1 MASEIKV
8 DTIVNAGGDND
19 TGIDLATNDQ
29 ILLKVANSTKLTMN
43 STGQTTIV
51 GEGGTTTTSVQQG
64 LAKAWVS
71 FNGTG
76 TIAQRD
82 SFNVSSLNDD
92 GTGKYDFVYTN
103 NMSSQNYA
111 PAICGAFDDND
122 GAGNTHVDVRRQAP
136 STNLYGIR
144 GLSFGSDASG
154 SLSDCQFCYAQIAGD
169 LA

>member
-1 MASEIKV
+1 MSNLLVQNIKHTNNTTAQTI
-8 DTIVNAGGDND
+8 DTSGRTTVSIMNND
-19 TGIDLATNDQ
+19 TTYRSDGGAVTQNMVQ
-29 ILLKVANSTKLTMN
+29 SLT
-43 STGQTTIV
+43 
-51 GEGGTTTTSVQQG
+51 
-64 LAKAWVS
+64 KAWVS

-76 TIAQRD
+76 TIATRD

-111 PAICGAFDDND
+111 PAICGAYDDND
-122 GAGNTHVDVRRQAP
+122 GSGNTHVDVRRQAP

>member
-29 ILLKVANSTKLTMN
+29 ILLKVANATKLTMN

-64 LAKAWVS
+64 LCKAWIR
-71 FNGTG
+71 FNGES
-76 TIAQRD
+76 TIAIDD
-82 SFNVSSLNDD
+82 SFNMASITDNDTGYYTTTYTNPFSNDD
-92 GTGKYDFVYTN
+92 QSITISSDRDSNNHRLTQHFLASATSYNLVYLVN
-103 NMSSQNYA
+103 K
-111 PAICGAFDDND
+111 DNSNAD
-122 GAGNTHVDVRRQAP
+122 
-136 STNLYGIR
+136 SEK
-144 GLSFGSDASG
+144 
-154 SLSDCQFCYAQIAGD
+154 IAETIHGD

>member
-1 MASEIKV
+1 MSNLLVQNIKHTNNTSAQTI
-8 DTIVNAGGDND
+8 DTSGRTTAVLNND
-19 TGIDLATNDQ
+19 TTYRSD
-29 ILLKVANSTKLTMN
+29 
-43 STGQTTIV
+43 V
-51 GEGGTTTTSVQQG
+51 GAVTQNMVQG
-64 LAKAWVS
+64 LAKSWVN

-76 TIAQRD
+76 TIATRD
-82 SFNVSSLNDD
+82 SFNISSLNDD
-92 GTGKYDFVYTN
+92 GSGRYDFVYTN
-103 NMSSQNYA
+103 NMSNQNYA